1 MLKLNP
7 KRLKRGER
15 VEREVFFIFNFSF
28 YRKKAKERKCFFPPL
43 RHYLSLPK
51 NKGFQQQLFCSFS
64 LFRLLAMQRTNY
76 SSGAKW
82 EDIVGYSRAV
92 RVGNI
97 IEVTGT
103 VAVDENSLLVGKDD
117 AYGQTKFIIQKIETV
132 LKNAGAS
139 LKDVVRTRMFV
150 TDISRWEEYGKA
162 HGEFFSVIK
171 PCTSMIEVKGL
182 IAPEYLIEIEATA
195 ILS

>member
-1 MLKLNP
+1 M
-7 KRLKRGER
+7 ER
-15 VEREVFFIFNFSF
+15 I
-28 YRKKAKERKCFFPPL
+28 
-43 RHYLSLPK
+43 
-51 NKGFQQQLFCSFS
+51 
-64 LFRLLAMQRTNY
+64 NY

-82 EDIVGYSRAV
+82 EEIVGYSRAIKI
-92 RVGNI
+92 GNV

-103 VAVDENSLLVGKDD
+103 VAVDDNNELVGEDN
-117 AYGQTKFIIQKIETV
+117 AYAQTKFIIIKIEKV
-132 LKNAGAS
+132 LQRAGAG

-162 HGEFFSVIK
+162 HGEFFKDIR

-195 ILS
+195 ILSVEK

>member
-1 MLKLNP
+1 M
-7 KRLKRGER
+7 ER
-15 VEREVFFIFNFSF
+15 I
-28 YRKKAKERKCFFPPL
+28 
-43 RHYLSLPK
+43 
-51 NKGFQQQLFCSFS
+51 
-64 LFRLLAMQRTNY
+64 NY

-92 RVGNI
+92 KVGNI

-103 VAVDENSLLVGKDD
+103 VAVDENSLLV
-117 AYGQTKFIIQKIETV
+117 ILEKIETV
-132 LKNAGAS
+132 LQKAGAS

-150 TDISRWEEYGKA
+150 TDITRWEEYGKA

-195 ILS
+195 IIS